1 MSEQLQE
8 LINKATAILREF
20 GAREIYIFGS
30 AARSDFDSDSS
41 DIDLAVRGIP
51 PESFYGA
58 VGETMCA
65 LDRNIDLIDL
75 DAQSTFGKF
84 LQDHGELTRVF

>member
-1 MSEQLQE
+1 MDEQLQE
-8 LINKATAILREF
+8 LIAKATVILREF
-20 GAREIYIFGS
+20 GAQEIYVFGS
-30 AARSDFDSDSS
+30 AARGKYDPDKS

-58 VGETMCA
+58 VGETMCS
-65 LDRNIDLIDL
+65 LDRNFDLIDL

-84 LQDHGELTRVF
+84 LQEHGELTRVF